1 MELDIKYII
10 MEKVKLKKQR
20 CNFLFCII
28 SFVLA
33 SCSTTTNQEYFNK
46 TMGLNIEIKKK
57 IFNSE
62 DLINPQ
68 GEGFSI
74 EIITFDKKDSDS
86 LFVNSN
92 SYPKSYDLRKDWKIS
107 KWQKTPLVN
116 KDVSELLF
124 NYDISNIAIRKQL
137 EILKLLINSKDNY
150 ISYYFKES
158 DGNIYA
164 IDLCVLDIKN
174 KKIYLCEII
183 T

>member
-1 MELDIKYII
+1 

-20 CNFLFCII
+20 SKFLFCII

-33 SCSTTTNQEYFNK
+33 GCSSTTNQEYFNK

-62 DLINPQ
+62 DSISPQ
-68 GEGFSI
+68 GEGFSM
-74 EIITFDKKDSDS
+74 EIITFNKKETDS
-86 LFVNSN
+86 LFVNN
-92 SYPKSYDLRKDWKIS
+92 DSYPKSYDLRSDWKIS
-107 KWQKTPLVN
+107 KWQKTPIVN
-116 KDVSELLF
+116 KDVFELLF
-124 NYDISNIAIRKQL
+124 NYDINDTAIKKELANLKHLMSSN
-137 EILKLLINSKDNY
+137 DNY

-164 IDLCVLDIKN
+164 IDICVLDIKN